1 MLRRLERESLILVP
15 GGAAEALHAHP
26 GVMKFYFKRRKGFV
40 RLALETQSHLIPVI
54 GFGENDIF
62 DTLNLS
68 CSENANASFGL
79 IWNIQR
85 WLIKTTTFS
94 LPILTRILPKR
105 IPINVVVGEP
115 VEFKSTNVEEC
126 HRLYQDAVQKLYD
139 DHKAK
144 FGYEGIE
151 LEII

>member
-1 MLRRLERESLILVP
+1 MVP
-15 GGAAEALHAHP
+15 GGALEALHAHP

-40 RLALETQSHLIPVI
+40 RLALETQTQLIPVI

-68 CSENANASFGL
+68 CSETVRSSTPVKDSSIGL
-79 IWNIQR
+79 IWDIQQ

-94 LPILTRILPKR
+94 LPILTRMVPKR
-105 IPINVVVGEP
+105 KPINVVVGKP
-115 VEFKSTNVEEC
+115 VEFKSNDVEEC